1 MWILLFLGAA
11 RPWEPVLIIAIHMK
25 RSNTNTGGTVPMDCS
40 IRKPENHGL
49 KQSFKTLFLMVTYY
63 YPIDWLDYDLCSRP
77 LLLNICGSYHG

>member
-1 MWILLFLGAA
+1 
-11 RPWEPVLIIAIHMK
+11 
-25 RSNTNTGGTVPMDCS
+25 MDCS